1 MTNRDGGVL
10 SESTIAALVGIAVYV
25 LMRLA
30 DTLLPPKGRHL
41 KWWDRWTVSDKEPP
55 NPEDEKG

>member
-1 MTNRDGGVL
+1 M